1 MLDFDSLPAT
11 TTRTA
16 TTRKEKTGAA
26 AVEVVSQ
33 APQVES
39 VVTVTPVRQQDS
51 ATHLINAGEQWTW
64 QQLRDYV
71 VTQIQH
77 FHGPQPSNPVKEKA
91 IFSGFL
97 SRWGSDA
104 VIVARAAF
112 EVHDGMWHS
121 APISVNRFCKASDAY
136 FAAPIL
142 DRVRR

>member
-1 MLDFDSLPAT
+1 MLDFDSLPART
-11 TTRTA
+11 TTRNSA
-16 TTRKEKTGAA
+16 ALEEKSTTI
-26 AVEVVSQ
+26 EVVDR

-39 VVTVTPVRQQDS
+39 IVTVTPVRQQTS
-51 ATHLINAGEQWTW
+51 ASHLIATGEQWTW

-71 VTQIQH
+71 ITQIQH
-77 FHGPQPSNPVKEKA
+77 FHGPQPSNPIKEKA

-97 SRWGSDA
+97 NRWGNDA
-104 VIVARAAF
+104 VTVARAAF
-112 EVHDGMWHS
+112 EVHEGMWHS